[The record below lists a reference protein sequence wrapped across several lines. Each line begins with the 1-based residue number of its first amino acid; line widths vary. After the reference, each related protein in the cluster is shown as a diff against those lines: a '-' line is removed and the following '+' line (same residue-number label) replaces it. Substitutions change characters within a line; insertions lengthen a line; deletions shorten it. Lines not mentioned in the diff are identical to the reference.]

1 MPEVNLLDSTHV
13 RVADGDTNEVKRMEV
28 KTLQRSKLLG
38 AQVGGSGGVDSE
50 TKFNKLIKTL
60 NSEFTYGIVIL
71 KDIAPPSF
79 NNFCDL

>member
-1 MPEVNLLDSTHV
+1 M
-13 RVADGDTNEVKRMEV
+13 

-38 AQVGGSGGVDSE
+38 AQVGGGGGVDSE

-71 KDIAPPSF
+71 KDIAPPCF
-79 NNFCDL
+79 NNFCDLYLKRFNDCSLISLLYV